1 MERVVSTSIF
11 THPKDQWIDL
21 LRQNTWETLY
31 EKDFPYLMSSGSEEN
46 LKFFMDIFTKNQLPP
61 RDGNLAQTITT
72 DMFEHNW
79 TPETLHDFLIYLR
92 TQQSL
97 LPQLYRAILSS
108 GGSQLKIPSNSPL
121 FYYAVVE
128 DSDLLAQLLI
138 HSEER
143 THANLIAHLIAEI
156 APSYIKD
163 FDGKEFHFIKANSF
177 KDKMFCMTTAQH
189 FPEYCDQTVKH
200 ICNQIRFRLDMSLTL
215 QQRVNEFAGNLWAYC
230 VCGKKRRTIS
240 EDIYQAQIENLEE
253 FAKNHQ
259 DSLSVENWQHLVK
272 LFNQINTKHA
282 CDTSETPILNMYALK
297 GRLEEVSQQAYD
309 QNIVEQSH
317 TPTKR
322 KM

>member
-1 MERVVSTSIF
+1 MRASIF
-11 THPKDQWIDL
+11 NQPKDQWIEL
-21 LRQNTWETLY
+21 LRQNTWENLY
-31 EKDFPYLMSSGSEEN
+31 ETDFPYLMNLGSEEN

-79 TPETLHDFLIYLR
+79 TSENLHNFLVYLR

-97 LPQLYRAILSS
+97 LPQLYRAILS
-108 GGSQLKIPSNSPL
+108 GAGSQLKIPSNSPL

-128 DSDLLAQLLI
+128 DHDLLAQLLV

-143 THANLIAHLIAEI
+143 THANLISHLIAKI
-156 APSYIKD
+156 APSYLKD

-200 ICNQIRFRLDMSLTL
+200 ICDQIRFCLDMNLSL

-259 DSLSVENWQHLVK
+259 DSLNAENWHHLVN

-297 GRLEEVSQQAYD
+297 GRLEDVAQESSD
-309 QNIVEQSH
+309 QH
-317 TPTKR
+317 TIEYVDTSPR
-322 KM
+322 RRM